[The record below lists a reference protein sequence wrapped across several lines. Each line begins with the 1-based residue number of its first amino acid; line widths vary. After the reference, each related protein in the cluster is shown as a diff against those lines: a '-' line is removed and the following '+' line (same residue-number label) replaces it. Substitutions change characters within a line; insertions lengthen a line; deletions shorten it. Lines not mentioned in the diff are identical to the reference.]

1 MLHRRRRAV
10 DDRWEACSASDPLRQ
25 ADSGLHRYSR
35 VVGFSVG
42 YEERRILAN
51 DPLAAQAEESARN
64 RVRSQSHSQSHPV
77 QVVPARALLARAPP
91 GRHRVRRLAE
101 APAPHQRHGGRSK
114 LLGCA
119 LLLCRRGRLKQ
130 GDQPAR
136 PYEPAA
142 GCTPHSIRRSAA
154 QWAGRCGADINDVRN
169 CGRWKTM
176 EMVIRYMAQGA
187 LQREQYQNDED
198 GDGQD
203 PIFRMFVFKPVTES
217 AASGQDIM

>member
-1 MLHRRRRAV
+1 MPGARPALHDMLGLEATFGARHMLHRRRRAV

-42 YEERRILAN
+42 DEERRILAN

-119 LLLCRRGRLKQ
+119 LLLCRRGRLKGTSRRGPMSLPQ
-130 GDQPAR
+130 DAPPIPLGVAQLSGPDGAGPTLMMCVTAVDGR
-136 PYEPAA
+136 P
-142 GCTPHSIRRSAA
+142 
-154 QWAGRCGADINDVRN
+154 W
-169 CGRWKTM
+169 RW
-176 EMVIRYMAQGA
+176 
-187 LQREQYQNDED
+187 
-198 GDGQD
+198 
-203 PIFRMFVFKPVTES
+203 
-217 AASGQDIM
+217 

>member
-1 MLHRRRRAV
+1 M
-10 DDRWEACSASDPLRQ
+10 
-25 ADSGLHRYSR
+25 
-35 VVGFSVG
+35 
-42 YEERRILAN
+42 
-51 DPLAAQAEESARN
+51 
-64 RVRSQSHSQSHPV
+64 
-77 QVVPARALLARAPP
+77 PARE
-91 GRHRVRRLAE
+91 AE
-101 APAPHQRHGGRSK
+101 
-114 LLGCA
+114 
-119 LLLCRRGRLKQ
+119 